1 MKVDKRSAHP
11 VLVIRSHL
19 SPDWPLVRGELNN
32 KLFGLILVILILAIL
47 MLIRILVGWDRLVLV
62 FSQSDQFGGRKLQS

>member
-32 KLFGLILVILILAIL
+32 KLFGLILVILILVIVIL
-47 MLIRILVGWDRLVLV
+47 ILAGWDRLVLV

>member
-32 KLFGLILVILILAIL
+32 KLFGLILIL
-47 MLIRILVGWDRLVLV
+47 MLILILVGWDRLVLV
-62 FSQSDQFGGRKLQS
+62 FSQSDQFG

>member
-32 KLFGLILVILILAIL
+32 KLFGLILAILILIL

>member
-32 KLFGLILVILILAIL
+32 KLFGLILVILIL
-47 MLIRILVGWDRLVLV
+47 MLIRILVGWDRLVLL